1 MFNHPLNVTILFFGF
16 IFINLNSQP
25 EIGTSTTT
33 SVSSSTVNTN
43 SNKNGSASSTSQDG
57 CSSASASVSASG
69 AIKLSANS
77 NQCFLGNTAEARGR
91 WTCKDPYLTGTN
103 GIKVPL
109 QISFS
114 LDGSIDIETE
124 ASNNWSAASAS
135 LSYDIWI
142 SPGSKTKGKQYMGHQ
157 GGAEVTNTMYND
169 GFDASDGYVVFKP
182 YVKAE
187 NTFFDITDKMS
198 KVLEEYEKLTDKEKD
213 DNELGLTDKL
223 KGGLDKIQDLQKW
236 QTNAPEIFLDS
247 NIVRLL
253 NNLEYLGILKEL
265 GIGENLP
272 VSFGADIEYHYDA
285 RKDISLET
293 SGEIYIMET
302 IFRVTAS
309 STKELLEKSKA
320 SANFGNTFKISKV
333 EIDPTFHHDS
343 IDPSALRLVLGDSIS
358 IPVTWENR
366 LEKPEI
372 SIKKE
377 INLYPN
383 PVNQF
388 LQIRVGNL
396 DGAQI
401 SVFSN
406 SGREIHRIDAVEKN
420 HKYSINTEQWSQGVY
435 YLTTFTNT
443 HQYTKQI
450 IVTH

>member
-1 MFNHPLNVTILFFGF
+1 
-16 IFINLNSQP
+16 
-25 EIGTSTTT
+25 
-33 SVSSSTVNTN
+33 
-43 SNKNGSASSTSQDG
+43 
-57 CSSASASVSASG
+57 
-69 AIKLSANS
+69 
-77 NQCFLGNTAEARGR
+77 
-91 WTCKDPYLTGTN
+91 
-103 GIKVPL
+103 
-109 QISFS
+109 
-114 LDGSIDIETE
+114 
-124 ASNNWSAASAS
+124 
-135 LSYDIWI
+135 
-142 SPGSKTKGKQYMGHQ
+142 MGHQ

-320 SANFGNTFKISKV
+320 NANFGNTFKISKV